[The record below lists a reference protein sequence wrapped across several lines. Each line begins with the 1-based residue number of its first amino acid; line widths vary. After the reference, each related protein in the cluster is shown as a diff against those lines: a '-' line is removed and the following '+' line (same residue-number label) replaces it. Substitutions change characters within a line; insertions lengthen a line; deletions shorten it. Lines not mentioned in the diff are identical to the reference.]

1 MLNNIQKKEILK
13 YATHL
18 YACSKLA
25 GEWLYGNNNFEII
38 NNAIDYDKFKF
49 DIEKRNEIRKELKIK
64 DDVFVV
70 GHVGRFDYQK
80 NHRFIVELAK
90 NFDEQVLFLLIGDGH
105 LKEEIIN
112 YEKELG
118 VNNILMIGN
127 KDNVFD
133 YYNAMDCFILPSLF
147 EGLSVVSIES
157 QANGLNCLFSNT
169 VTQECKISKK
179 TNFYSIE
186 DNKNW
191 IEEINSLKENKKND
205 RNIILNEKYNAKV
218 QSIELQNKYKGY
230 CNKEYRMRV
239 RYFTNIPSPY
249 RINFFNELGKK
260 CDLEVVFEAEKAPK
274 INNDWYKDN
283 KIKNFKS
290 IFLKKGIIEEQKINF
305 KILKYVTKKCDV
317 LVFTNYSY
325 YTEMLALIYAK
336 ILRKK
341 YVLMIDGGI
350 ISTNEMFLKRALK
363 KFLIFNALS
372 YFSPSKSTD
381 DFFFRIL
388 WSRKR

>member
-1 MLNNIQKKEILK
+1 
-13 YATHL
+13 
-18 YACSKLA
+18 
-25 GEWLYGNNNFEII
+25 
-38 NNAIDYDKFKF
+38 
-49 DIEKRNEIRKELKIK
+49 
-64 DDVFVV
+64 
-70 GHVGRFDYQK
+70 
-80 NHRFIVELAK
+80 
-90 NFDEQVLFLLIGDGH
+90 
-105 LKEEIIN
+105 
-112 YEKELG
+112 
-118 VNNILMIGN
+118 
-127 KDNVFD
+127 
-133 YYNAMDCFILPSLF
+133 
-147 EGLSVVSIES
+147 
-157 QANGLNCLFSNT
+157 
-169 VTQECKISKK
+169 
-179 TNFYSIE
+179 
-186 DNKNW
+186 
-191 IEEINSLKENKKND
+191 
-205 RNIILNEKYNAKV
+205 
-218 QSIELQNKYKGY
+218 
-230 CNKEYRMRV
+230 MRV

-363 KFLIFNALS
+363 KFLISNALS

-381 DFFFRIL
+381 DFLEYYGAEKDRINRYPFTSLYKDEIIKEPIASSEKIRLRNEMSIKESKVILSIGQFIQRKGFDWMIKAYKDLDKDIGIYIIGGEPTKEYINLKEKYHLTNLHFIEFQNKNTILKWYKLADLFVLPTREDIWGLVINEAMSQGLPIITTNKCVAGLELVKNGNNGFLVNVEGYDDLLNKTKYIFFNEENRYQMSLSSLEIIKKYSIENMSNLTFDFIL
-388 WSRKR
+388 SLSMINKVKKYEV

>member
-1 MLNNIQKKEILK
+1 MSKIKILFINGGTVDYGGISTFLINYINYFNFNEFEVHIAVHGDNNGSRSQELLNKGCIFHQLPVKSKAYFKWKKEYKNLLRENKFDIVHANADAGNGPLLKIAKEEKVFIRISHSHNTQLLTTNKIRVMLNNIQKKEILK

-25 GEWLYGNNNFEII
+25 GEWLYDNNNFEII

-49 DIEKRNEIRKELKIK
+49 DIEKRNGIRKELKIK

-112 YEKELG
+112 FEKEIG

-127 KDNVFD
+127 KDNVFN

-169 VTQECKISKK
+169 ITQECKISEK
-179 TNFYSIE
+179 TNFYSIK

-230 CNKEYRMRV
+230 CNKEV
-239 RYFTNIPSPY
+239 
-249 RINFFNELGKK
+249 
-260 CDLEVVFEAEKAPK
+260 
-274 INNDWYKDN
+274 
-283 KIKNFKS
+283 
-290 IFLKKGIIEEQKINF
+290 
-305 KILKYVTKKCDV
+305 
-317 LVFTNYSY
+317 
-325 YTEMLALIYAK
+325 
-336 ILRKK
+336 
-341 YVLMIDGGI
+341 
-350 ISTNEMFLKRALK
+350 
-363 KFLIFNALS
+363 
-372 YFSPSKSTD
+372 
-381 DFFFRIL
+381 
-388 WSRKR
+388 